1 MVKKNKKIKTSI
13 KPDFLNQSFI
23 YNPIWKSIYQ
33 IEDRINNIILNT
45 YYGRIVARCEIN
57 DLYAIKIQF
66 KIETEYFE
74 YMLSKRENDYGFSIY
89 SLDDNKMHK
98 FNNIKHQ
105 TIENNKLYLYN
116 IYKKIFNVIG
126 I

>member
-1 MVKKNKKIKTSI
+1 MAKKKKIIKTL
-13 KPDFLNQSFI
+13 KPNFLNQSFI
-23 YNPIWKSIYQ
+23 HNPIWKSIYQ
-33 IEDRINNIILNT
+33 IENRINNIISET

-66 KIETEYFE
+66 KIEKEEYE
-74 YMLSKRENDYGFSIY
+74 YMISRRGDNFGFSMY
-89 SLDDNKMHK
+89 NLDDNKMYK
-98 FNNIKHQ
+98 FNNINNQ
-105 TIENNKLYLYN
+105 TIENNKFYLYN